1 MLTRQCRSCGADVLW
16 ATVETSS
23 KIMPIHKDSLHD
35 PRGNLEVWKDESGKV
50 RCRYLKGDEP
60 LMVPLP
66 GHFRA
71 MSHYAF
77 CPDAEAWRAKNRK

>member
-1 MLTRQCRSCGADVLW
+1 MSLITRRCRSCAAEIMW
-16 ATVETSS
+16 ATEGTTN
-23 KIMPIHKDSLHD
+23 KLMPIHKASLHD
-35 PRGNLEVWKDESGKV
+35 PAGNLQVWKDIEGKV
-50 RCRYLKGDEP
+50 RWQYVMKDGL
-60 LMVPLP
+60 VTLP

>member
-1 MLTRQCRSCGADVLW
+1 MMTKRCRSCGADILW
-16 ATVETSS
+16 ATVETSG
-23 KIMPIHKDSLHD
+23 KVTPIHKDSLHD
-35 PRGNLEVWKDESGKV
+35 PAGNLEVWKDASGKV

-60 LMVPLP
+60 EALP

-77 CPDAEAWRAKNRK
+77 CPEAEAWRARNRK